1 MANNWSVIAPLLF
14 SAGRIVP
21 RELTGLIAAVDVDFS
36 DKNVAKGDTVT
47 VPVSPIATVSAFTA
61 AQTFTA
67 GTDRTATSKI
77 LTLGQENV
85 SSWNMTSEQ
94 ERSLGNGGTGDDVLV
109 QTTKQHIRSHVNAIE
124 TYLWGV
130 SRKAAS
136 RATGTAGTSPF
147 ATDQKPLADALKILL
162 DNGAGNMDHTAVI
175 DTNAGADLRK
185 VANLFKVNEGGNDM
199 LLRTG
204 ALGRL
209 YNMDIRE
216 SAAIGSVAK
225 GTGAAYTTTAAGFP
239 IGTTVLP
246 LITGSNTI
254 LAGDVI
260 TAAGD
265 ANKYIVVTG
274 IAAPGSIVIQEPGL
288 RVAIPAAATAITVG
302 NAATQNLA
310 LRRDAVKLVA
320 RPGLQPETPAIQQW
334 TIADE
339 QSKLSFL
346 VYRSVGDGMAS
357 WYMRT
362 VFDAFAVNPYAIAQI
377 LG

>member
-1 MANNWSVIAPLLF
+1 MANNWSAIAPILYG
-14 SAGRIVP
+14 AGRIVP

-47 VPVSPIATVSAFTA
+47 VPISPVATVGAFTA

-94 ERSLGNGGTGDDVLV
+94 ERSLGNGGTGDDVLA
-109 QTTKQHIRSHVNAIE
+109 QTTKQHIRAHVNAIE

-130 SRKAAS
+130 ARKAAS
-136 RATGTAGTSPF
+136 RATGTAATSPF
-147 ATDQKPLADALKILL
+147 ATDQKPLADALKIML
-162 DNGAGNMDHTAVI
+162 DNGAGNMDMSAVI
-175 DTNAGADLRK
+175 DTVAGADLRK
-185 VANLFKVNEGGNDM
+185 VANLFKVNEGGNDS
-199 LLRTG
+199 LLRYG
-204 ALGRL
+204 VLGSL
-209 YNMDIRE
+209 YNFDIRE
-216 SAAIGSVAK
+216 SAAVTTATK
-225 GTGAAYTTTAAGFP
+225 GTGTLYTSSAAGFAIGATSIP
-239 IGTTVLP
+239 I
-246 LITGSNTI
+246 ITGSGTV
-254 LAGDVI
+254 LAGDVV
-260 TAAGD
+260 TFAGD
-265 ANKYIVVTG
+265 TNKYVVTTG
-274 IAAPGSIVIQEPGL
+274 LAAPGTLVIAEPGL
-288 RVAIPAAATAITVG
+288 RIALAASAVAMTVG
-302 NAATQNLA
+302 NTATQNLC

-346 VYRSVGDGMAS
+346 VYRAVGDGMAS

-362 VFDAFAVNPYAIAQI
+362 VFDAVAINPYAVVQL